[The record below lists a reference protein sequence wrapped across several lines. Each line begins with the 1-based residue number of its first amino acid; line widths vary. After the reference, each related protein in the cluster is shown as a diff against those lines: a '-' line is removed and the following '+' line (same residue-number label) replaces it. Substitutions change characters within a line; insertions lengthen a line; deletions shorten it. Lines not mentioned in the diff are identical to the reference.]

1 MLTKQVTC
9 PVLVGRK
16 NELQALIEMLERA
29 VSGRGDTVLIAGDAG
44 IGKSRLCRELKREA
58 TARGIRVIQGHC
70 SMAESAVP
78 YGPFMD
84 ALRFR
89 LERGDG
95 MAVAQLLGPLLR
107 YLAPLFPELP
117 TGGATAG
124 ELSEGPA
131 ERAFEAIGQVLQRLA
146 ELGPLLLLLE
156 DFHWADPTSRDLLYF
171 LSRRVGELPLLIV
184 LTCRSDE
191 LHLGHPVRRLSAML
205 TRERLAREITLAPL
219 TEPEVGEMVAAILE
233 TVPDPELVA
242 AAATRTEGN
251 PFFVEELIKGLSE
264 AGAPGASGAMEVVR
278 AGLPATISEVI
289 VGRVEPLGS
298 RAREVLSV
306 AAVIGRT
313 FSFDLLR
320 EVSGVEEEELLEVV
334 EQLVTAQ
341 LLVEEHGPSGERYAF
356 RHGLIHEVFYND
368 IIAPRR
374 RFWHRRV
381 AAALEAQASGS
392 LLVPYE
398 PLAYHSRLGGD
409 AARAGEYALLAGDQA
424 ARLFAWRDAEAR
436 YQEALAALEPGEE
449 SAAREAAILDR
460 LSYVAWCQSR
470 MDDSQRHAEQA
481 LELRRGLRDHRGAA
495 ALLRRLA
502 FLYAHQRGEWERAAT
517 CLREAIGLVAG
528 EADGTEETLAT
539 VDLGRLCLE
548 RGLYDEA
555 EAALERGLALA
566 SRYDGSGEE
575 ALALASLGLLAVHRG
590 AVRAGVVRLDLA
602 LTLMVDRPLPL
613 DRASGVFRAGIR
625 ALEAAR
631 EHERALAWID
641 AAMLHAAQ
649 HGAHADSAIYRAH
662 RAAIERRTGQWEQA
676 VVLACHAVDELREAR
691 RAELGDALRILGD
704 LHRVRG
710 DLAGA
715 RRAYDEARVH
725 GCQDADVGSALVL
738 LAEGQAASAAEK
750 LREALAAHASDD
762 RLFALRVLPFLVE
775 AEVRAGQL
783 ERAAEAVEQLQREVA
798 CSDFVFGRATVQ
810 HAVGLVHAAR
820 GETDAAR
827 QAFESARAEWE
838 ALSQPYERARVSL
851 DLANLLFS
859 GDESRLATEL
869 AREALAT
876 FEGLGAIDQA
886 ELARRMLRRA
896 GVRARAPKSTVPPVG
911 PHGLT
916 PREISVLAELAKGS
930 TNKQIA
936 RALGIT
942 DKTVSIHVSNILA
955 KLGCTT
961 RTQAA
966 GLAIAERLVPNG

>member
-58 TARGIRVIQGHC
+58 TARGIRLIQGHC

-117 TGGATAG
+117 AGGATAG

-171 LSRRVGELPLLIV
+171 LSRRVGDLPLLIV

-251 PFFVEELIKGLSE
+251 PFFVEELIKGMSE

-449 SAAREAAILDR
+449 SAAREAAILAR

-631 EHERALAWID
+631 EHERALACTVRTQTPPFTGRTARRSSGGPGSGSRRSCSPVMPWTNCVIR
-641 AAMLHAAQ
+641 AAQ
-649 HGAHADSAIYRAH
+649 SWAMHCGSWAISIVCVVIWR
-662 RAAIERRTGQWEQA
+662 ERGVRTMRPVCTVARMRKWA
-676 VVLACHAVDELREAR
+676 VPSFCSR
-691 RAELGDALRILGD
+691 RAKPPQPRTSCGKPWPPIPATIAFLLCECSPSWWKPGFAP
-704 LHRVRG
+704 
-710 DLAGA
+710 GA
-715 RRAYDEARVH
+715 
-725 GCQDADVGSALVL
+725 
-738 LAEGQAASAAEK
+738 
-750 LREALAAHASDD
+750 
-762 RLFALRVLPFLVE
+762 
-775 AEVRAGQL
+775 
-783 ERAAEAVEQLQREVA
+783 
-798 CSDFVFGRATVQ
+798 
-810 HAVGLVHAAR
+810 
-820 GETDAAR
+820 
-827 QAFESARAEWE
+827 
-838 ALSQPYERARVSL
+838 
-851 DLANLLFS
+851 
-859 GDESRLATEL
+859 
-869 AREALAT
+869 
-876 FEGLGAIDQA
+876 
-886 ELARRMLRRA
+886 
-896 GVRARAPKSTVPPVG
+896 STVPPPRWSIWSG
-911 PHGLT
+911 RSADPTMSSDPRLLRTRRACSMPHGVKT
-916 PREISVLAELAKGS
+916 SGH
-930 TNKQIA
+930 
-936 RALGIT
+936 RALFRLRTISG
-942 DKTVSIHVSNILA
+942 SC
-955 KLGCTT
+955 LGSRT
-961 RTQAA
+961 RARVFVWISP
-966 GLAIAERLVPNG
+966 GC